1 VILVYFISIIK
12 RYKIGESMLNIISRP
27 PIYDQDAVQPMRDEL
42 VAVGFEELLTSDDV
56 DKALNV
62 KDDKTI
68 LVMINSVCG
77 CAAGSAR
84 PGVSLALQHNVI
96 PDKLYTGFA
105 GQERDAVE
113 RIRQLISKYPPSSP
127 SIALFKN
134 GSVIYFMP
142 RYEIEGRNAEFI
154 AGVLIDVFN
163 EYCQANG
170 PSISPEDFAQVM
182 NAKMCGSKI
191 PLFKG

>member
-1 VILVYFISIIK
+1 
-12 RYKIGESMLNIISRP
+12 MLNIISRP

-42 VAVGFEELLTSDDV
+42 VAVGFEELLTPSDV
-56 DKALNV
+56 DRAINV
-62 KDDKTI
+62 KDDKTV
-68 LVMINSVCG
+68 LVVINSVCG

-84 PGVSLALQHNVI
+84 PGVSLALQNNVI
-96 PDKLYTGFA
+96 PDKLYAGFA
-105 GQERDAVE
+105 GQDRDAVDK
-113 RIRQLISKYPPSSP
+113 IRQYIGDYPPSSP

-134 GSVIYFMP
+134 GTIVYFMP
-142 RYEIEGRNAEFI
+142 RYEIEGRNAEYI
-154 AGVLIDVFN
+154 AEVLKNVFN
-163 EYCQANG
+163 EYCQAYG